1 MDALTDKNVI
11 NAGGS
16 LSSKGWVPPLR
27 MTSASVM
34 DVLSLLTD
42 SAWVLWRPRGGVRPL
57 QPTGPTRTGLCVD
70 VRGPLSVA
78 SHGYPCITT
87 VPQVCMSMGEGTRSV
102 ERLWGKWASHNPTQH
117 THFGLVYKF
126 FLLHAGF

>member
-57 QPTGPTRTGLCVD
+57 QPTGPTRTGLCVNGRGG
-70 VRGPLSVA
+70 VRCLSRLMGIRVSPLFLK
-78 SHGYPCITT
+78 Y
-87 VPQVCMSMGEGTRSV
+87 VCRGERARSV
-102 ERLWGKWASHNPTQH
+102 EIGGRRESQPQPH
-117 THFGLVYKF
+117 THFGLVWR
-126 FLLHAGF
+126 ARTTSM

>member
-42 SAWVLWRPRGGVRPL
+42 SAWVLWRLDESSYTFLGLYVDGLEVR
-57 QPTGPTRTGLCVD
+57 CVCR
-70 VRGPLSVA
+70 VSWVSVYHHC
-78 SHGYPCITT
+78 S
-87 VPQVCMSMGEGTRSV
+87 
-102 ERLWGKWASHNPTQH
+102 
-117 THFGLVYKF
+117 
-126 FLLHAGF
+126 